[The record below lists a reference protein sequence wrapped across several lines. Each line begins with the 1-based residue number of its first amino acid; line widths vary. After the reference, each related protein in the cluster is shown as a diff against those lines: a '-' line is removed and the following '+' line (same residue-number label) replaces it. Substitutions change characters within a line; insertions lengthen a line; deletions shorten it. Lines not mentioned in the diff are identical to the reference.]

1 MQKAKKSSKADKI
14 RLKRKQAF
22 GKAISI
28 LGLTERAVA
37 DLLGVPYSK
46 INNILRGNSS
56 VDESLAYQIQAAT
69 GISAESLMEGVNPPL
84 MINGTQLSAE
94 EFNNWKELPISE
106 EDKRNQIEEIALM
119 GLLLLETAELKGSH
133 ERRRTYF
140 LLKGML
146 EEARIQS
153 GITLTEVHDT
163 ARMAAQITTY
173 QTSRDELDRDIGA
186 SPVYQSIREQLSS
199 KGQIEVT
206 KEEFSTWPDTST
218 LKEVIPDQTDSM
230 RVERHIYRIRVEG
243 KMYEV
248 RRNRFTGSSPMA
260 VQKAKKMN
268 KAIGKANPYIQP

>member
-268 KAIGKANPYIQP
+268 KAI